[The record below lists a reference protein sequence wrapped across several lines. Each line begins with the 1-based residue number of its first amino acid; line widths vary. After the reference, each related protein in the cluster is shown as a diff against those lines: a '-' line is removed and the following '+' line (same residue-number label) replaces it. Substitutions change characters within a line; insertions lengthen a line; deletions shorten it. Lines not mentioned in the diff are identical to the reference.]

1 MMRVSRY
8 AALAA
13 APIIS
18 LCLSPA
24 AHAAEASLAAA
35 LQKLAPSANPQVID
49 LALKATDCA
58 AASGMPPSDRL
69 AVIDYSRPSTEPR
82 LWVFDLA
89 QRKLLFQEL
98 VAHGKNSGDNLA
110 THFSNKPESLES
122 SLGLFRTMQPY
133 DGHNGYSLR
142 MTGLEPGTNDK
153 ALERAIVIHGASYVD
168 SGAAGKL
175 GRIGRSWGCPAV
187 RKAIA
192 KQLIDTLKN
201 GQYVFSYYPDQQ
213 WLASSPYLKCAN
225 TRMASAATAAP

>member
-1 MMRVSRY
+1 MMQVLRY

-13 APIIS
+13 API
-18 LCLSPA
+18 LAVCLAPA
-24 AHAAEASLAAA
+24 AHATETSLAAA
-35 LQKLAPSANPQVID
+35 LQKLAPNANPQVID

-58 AASGMPPSDRL
+58 AANGMPPSERL

-82 LWVFDLA
+82 LWVFDLT

-110 THFSNKPESLES
+110 TRFSNKPESLES
-122 SLGLFRTMQPY
+122 SLGLFRTMQSY

-142 MTGLEPGTNDK
+142 MNGLEPGTNDK

-168 SGAAGKL
+168 SGTAGKL

-192 KQLIDTLKN
+192 KQLIDTMKN

-213 WLASSPYLKCAN
+213 WLASSPYLKCSNA
-225 TRMASAATAAP
+225 RMASAARAAP